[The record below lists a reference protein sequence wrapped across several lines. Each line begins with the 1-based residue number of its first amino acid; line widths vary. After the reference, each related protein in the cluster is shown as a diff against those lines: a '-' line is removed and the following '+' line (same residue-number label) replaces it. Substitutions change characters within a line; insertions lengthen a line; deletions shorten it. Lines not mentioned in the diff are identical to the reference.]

1 MKFNLEEAIRGWKKT
16 LRQQPGLEPGYI
28 EEIESNL
35 RDRIDDYCEEGK
47 TEEEAFY
54 LAQAKS
60 VDSAEALADDYF
72 IARTDGRKTPPWK
85 RKLSILYLMPN
96 YLKIAVR
103 NFSRKSVYTGINLI
117 GLVLGILG
125 VALAALYIQ
134 YETSFD
140 RFHSKADQ
148 LYRVARTYRSQDYSV
163 VSFESYFNTTRENQL
178 RQINEIRNL
187 PEVEDAC
194 HFFIFDAETF
204 VETTDK
210 KLAVEQILSTNTPA
224 SFFAMFDWQFLL
236 GDASAVAKS
245 MGQAVLTRSAAEDL
259 YGQDWESADLL
270 SQLITVED
278 TAYLLAGVIED
289 IPENSHYEFNILL
302 HQPRIDYWGGRTYVE
317 LAQGTDPSEVARAM
331 DDNMALIN
339 TSLSQDELFEGN
351 FLQPITSIHLN
362 SNILYEMKPPGDVRY
377 LYVFGLIGLVI
388 ILITI
393 ANYTNLSI
401 AMNSG
406 RNREIG
412 LRKALGAAR
421 QSLVTQFL
429 MESVVMTLIATP
441 LVLLALQGILPWF
454 NNFMQVSINNLYLQ
468 DYGYF
473 LSIVGAAIAIGLVAG
488 TYPAFFLS
496 SRQIKDLFTKDS
508 IRTQTR
514 GFSTRKLLIT
524 VQFIL
529 LIGLI
534 SATYFINQQ
543 MDFIKNKDLGYRTE
557 GILYVDIPSDDY
569 EVFRNELI
577 KSSSVRHVGSAST
590 PLGTNPYNQTTYRL
604 ENTDEIFDDAFELA
618 MDSEAVQA
626 YGLNTTINESLLSGE
641 DAPSV
646 QFLINETAAEKL
658 ASRFGIEQQE
668 LIGKQIILEPE
679 YIQEDGT
686 VGIPRTIV
694 GFFDD
699 INLFSL
705 RESIKPYFLSIY
717 RESNWRPQAIV
728 AFETNQV
735 STVMD
740 DVKAAYDK
748 LDAVAPLSYEFQQQ
762 QIASLYEREERVANL
777 TVYLSLVAAFLAIV
791 GLAALTAYL
800 TSLKRKEVGIRKVLG
815 ATVFQII
822 YRFNQEYLMLILI
835 ALLVSS
841 PLAYYAISEWFTNF
855 AYSVPIN
862 PAVFIVAAVLTLAF
876 TLVAVSSIAYQAAVA
891 NPVKSLRDDQ

>member
-1 MKFNLEEAIRGWKKT
+1 MKFDLEKAIRGWKKT
-16 LRQQPGLEPGYI
+16 LKQQPGLEPGYI
-28 EEIESNL
+28 EEIASHL
-35 RDRIDDYCEEGK
+35 RDRIDDYLDQGK
-47 TEEEAFY
+47 TEEEAFH

-60 VDSAEALADDYF
+60 VDNAEVLADEYF
-72 IARTDGRKTPPWK
+72 IARTNGRKTPPWK

-103 NFSRKSVYTGINLI
+103 NFSRKSVYTAINLI

-140 RFHSKADQ
+140 QFHSKADQ

-163 VSFESYFNTTRENQL
+163 VSFDGYNSSSREAQL
-178 RQINEIRNL
+178 QQVSEIRNL
-187 PEVEDAC
+187 PGVEDAC
-194 HFFIFDAETF
+194 HFFIFDTETF
-204 VETTDK
+204 VETLDK
-210 KLAVEQILSTNTPA
+210 RLAIDQILSTNTPA
-224 SFFAMFDWQFLL
+224 SFLAMFDWPFLL
-236 GDASAVAKS
+236 GDASAVKKS
-245 MGQAVLTRSAAEDL
+245 INRAVLTRSAAEDL
-259 YGQDWESADLL
+259 YGPEWASADIL
-270 SQLITVED
+270 SEIITIED
-278 TAYLLAGVIED
+278 TTYLLAGVIED
-289 IPENSHYEFNILL
+289 IPKNSHYEFNILL

-317 LAQGTDPSEVARAM
+317 LTTGADPTEVARAM

-339 TSLSQDELFEGN
+339 TSMAQDELFAGN

-421 QSLVTQFL
+421 PSLVTQFL

-441 LVLLALQGILPWF
+441 LVLLFLQAILPWF
-454 NNFMQVSINNLYLQ
+454 NTFMQVSINNLYLQ

-473 LSIVGAAIAIGLVAG
+473 LSIVGAAIAIGLIAG
-488 TYPAFFLS
+488 MYPAFFLS
-496 SRQIKDLFTKDS
+496 SRKIKELFTKDS

-524 VQFIL
+524 VQLIL

-543 MDFIKNKDLGYRTE
+543 MSFIKNKDLGYRTE
-557 GILYVDIPSDDY
+557 GILYVNVPSDDY

-577 KSSSVRHVGSAST
+577 KSSAVSHVGSGST
-590 PLGTNPYNQTTYRL
+590 LGTNPFNQTTYKL
-604 ENTDEIFDDAFELA
+604 ENTGEVFDDAYDLA
-618 MDSEAVQA
+618 MDQEAVKA
-626 YGLNTTINESLLSGE
+626 YGLKTTINESPRNEAG
-641 DAPSV
+641 APNV

-658 ASRFGIEQQE
+658 ALGFGIELQE

-679 YIQEDGT
+679 YVQEDGT
-686 VGIPRTIV
+686 VGIPRTIA

-705 RESIKPYFLSIY
+705 RERVKPYFLSIY
-717 RESNWRPQAIV
+717 RESNWRPQAII
-728 AFETNQV
+728 AFESNQV
-735 STVMD
+735 SAVMD
-740 DVKAAYDK
+740 NVQAAYDK
-748 LDAVAPLSYEFQQQ
+748 LGAVAPLSYEFQQQ
-762 QIASLYEREERVANL
+762 RIASLYEQEERIASL
-777 TVYLSLVAAFLAIV
+777 TIYLSLVAAVLAIV

-800 TSLKRKEVGIRKVLG
+800 TSLKRKEVGIRKVMG

-822 YRFNQEYLMLILI
+822 YRFNHEYLILILI

-841 PLAYYAISEWFTNF
+841 PLAYYGISKWFTNF
-855 AYSVPIN
+855 AYSISIN
-862 PAVFIVAAVLTLAF
+862 PIVFILAAVLTLAF
-876 TLVAVSSIAYQAAVA
+876 TLVAVSTIAYQAAVA